1 MAEVLE
7 QSVAI
12 DRRSKRAS
20 GGTGAAVETAFH
32 DELGARSR
40 RRCSPATWS
49 STLEP
54 QDLSRLMAVIETE
67 LLPTLL
73 RSYRPA
79 QRKPLN
85 GSGLA

>member
-7 QSVAI
+7 PSVAI
-12 DRRSKRAS
+12 GRCSKRAS
-20 GGTGAAVETAFH
+20 GATGAAAETAFH
-32 DELGARSR
+32 DELSTRSR
-40 RRCSPATWS
+40 RRSSPATWS

-54 QDLSRLMAVIETE
+54 QDLARLMAVIETE